1 MTAAPNMTL
10 PHPET
15 PRLGTVGQRLAY
27 GLYRCGFAIIGWMP
41 ERLAYGIAGML
52 GSSVVRLSKKRR
64 AHAMTML
71 HLAYPDEK
79 DDAVLL
85 KLARQGSANL
95 FKVSIDMVLATRR
108 LTKGSFEKC
117 VDMSELRDS
126 GLPAPWIGVSGHL
139 GGWEG
144 GSIGVSFTGYDAHV
158 TARVI
163 NNPLLTR
170 WLLETRQKAGL
181 QIHDRRGGIRD
192 VAAALEKGGVLVQA
206 IDQHQR
212 KRGIQAP
219 WFGRMA
225 SCERAAATLA
235 VRRGYPL
242 MVAASIRI
250 GKGFRFKWVIQ
261 EIIQPENTGDHAADI
276 QHTVERVNL
285 SLEALIR
292 RYPEQYLW
300 IHNRY
305 RTAQP
310 A

>member
-1 MTAAPNMTL
+1 
-10 PHPET
+10 
-15 PRLGTVGQRLAY
+15 
-27 GLYRCGFAIIGWMP
+27 
-41 ERLAYGIAGML
+41 
-52 GSSVVRLSKKRR
+52 
-64 AHAMTML
+64 ML
-71 HLAYPDEK
+71 HLAYPNEK
-79 DDAVLL
+79 DDARLL

-108 LTKGSFEKC
+108 LAKGNFEER

-126 GLPAPWIGVSGHL
+126 GLAAPWIGVSGHL

-163 NNPLLTR
+163 NNPLLTQ
-170 WLLETRQKAGL
+170 WLLETRKKAGL
-181 QIHDRRGGIRD
+181 QVHDRRGGIRD
-192 VAAALEKGGVLVQA
+192 VASALERGGVLVQA

-250 GKGFRFKWVIQ
+250 GTGFRFKWVIQ
-261 EIIQPENTGDHAADI
+261 EIIRPQSTGDHAVDI
-276 QHTVERVNL
+276 QHTVEKVNL

-305 RTAQP
+305 RSAQP